1 MCHWQHD
8 INLFKDVNISFSRA
22 QVLVVGDFNARVG
35 TYLNMEVDDSVMV
48 SDSTHDSKNLLYQI
62 MAGFLYTCLI
72 AQT

>member
-1 MCHWQHD
+1 ML
-8 INLFKDVNISFSRA
+8 I
-22 QVLVVGDFNARVG
+22 VGHFNARVG